1 MTAGDVVLDWVV
13 PIAGGLVTIVMFCCP
28 LPAVL
33 RARRD
38 KDLGDLNPL
47 PFAAVLFNSVGWVI
61 YSLVVNNYLLYWPNE
76 VGTML
81 GLFMTLSCYGLADQQ
96 TREYQL
102 WVCQFF
108 AFLLSL
114 VGAISVF
121 VPLRGKALKWTWG
134 FTVNFI
140 LLVYYAAPLSTTF
153 RVIKRRDSSSL
164 HLPMGIMNLLTG
176 SLWVAYGIA
185 IDDMFVAVPNGIGA
199 GFAVVI
205 LLLIWIFP
213 SKRPR
218 SRTIQPLAALS
229 MRRRVGPSLSDR
241 ILNSLGL
248 GRRRSSVEPHAEAGE
263 PCDPETPSDDVPGPQ
278 YLEKPALA
286 VHVTVLHEHA
296 EQQQQQ
302 QQDTC
307 S

>member
-1 MTAGDVVLDWVV
+1 MAAAAAADSL
-13 PIAGGLVTIVMFCCP
+13 AP
-28 LPAVL
+28 LLTPAAHPPAPP
-33 RARRD
+33 R
-38 KDLGDLNPL
+38 
-47 PFAAVLFNSVGWVI
+47 
-61 YSLVVNNYLLYWPNE
+61 
-76 VGTML
+76 
-81 GLFMTLSCYGLADQQ
+81 Q

-140 LLVYYAAPLSTTF
+140 LLVYYAAPLSTMF

-164 HLPMGIMNLLTG
+164 HLPMGIMNLING

-218 SRTIQPLAALS
+218 RCVPRVVRAGGRGRRGVLPAPRAPAAGPPPPPQSCAPPLPVTPALLPSLVCSRTIQPLAALS
-229 MRRRVGPSLSDR
+229 MRKRVGASLSDR

-248 GRRRSSVEPHAEAGE
+248 SRRRSSVEPYAEAGE
-263 PCDPETPSDDVPGPQ
+263 PCGPETPSDGVPGPED
-278 YLEKPALA
+278 LEKPAVATAL
-286 VHVTVLHEHA
+286 VHVTVPPEHA

-302 QQDTC
+302 QQQQQDNC